1 MSREL
6 FALILLLAPVGCG
19 SDAEPTDPTAP
30 TATPQTPTDPPPT
43 VVPSFA
49 PHVRF
54 KGGAVYAN
62 DLARGLELDRDEVC
76 LELGVS
82 DCATEVHKV
91 ALGGVDPYDGGVYK
105 PLPEAPVTA
114 PIALDRIAVSACS
127 LRAERDFAAPSSAA
141 FYGALAQG
149 DTSTEARGSV
159 VMALYDR
166 LLLRN
171 PTTAELE
178 AVVGL
183 YDELDG
189 DELPRRWSKLACIA
203 IATTTEAAFY

>member
-1 MSREL
+1 VSREL
-6 FALILLLAPVGCG
+6 FALLLLLAPIGCG
-19 SDAEPTDPTAP
+19 SDAEPVDTNEPPAK
-30 TATPQTPTDPPPT
+30 PQTPTDPPPT

-54 KGGAVYAN
+54 KGGAVYAS
-62 DLARGLELDRDEVC
+62 DLARGLDLDREEVC

-82 DCATEVHKV
+82 DCATVVHKV
-91 ALGGVDPYDGGVYK
+91 ALGGVDPYDGGVYQ
-105 PLPEAPVTA
+105 PLPRAPVTA

-127 LRAERDFAAPSSAA
+127 LRAERDFANPATAA
-141 FYGALAQG
+141 IFGALAQN
-149 DTSTEARGSV
+149 DTSAEARGAV
-159 VMALYDR
+159 VMALYDE
-166 LLLRN
+166 LLLRT
-171 PTTAELE
+171 PTTAEHE

-189 DELPRRWSKLACIA
+189 DAVPRRWAKLACIA

>member
-6 FALILLLAPVGCG
+6 LALLLLLVPVGCG
-19 SDAEPTDPTAP
+19 SDPEPADPTEP

-62 DLARGLELDRDEVC
+62 DLARGLELDRQEVC
-76 LELGVS
+76 LELGVA
-82 DCATEVHKV
+82 DCATQVHKV

-105 PLPEAPVTA
+105 PLPRAPVTA

-127 LRAERDFAAPSSAA
+127 LRAERDFGTPDGAAL
-141 FYGALAQG
+141 YGPLAKG
-149 DTSTEARGSV
+149 DTSAEARGAV

-166 LLLRN
+166 LLLRD

-178 AVVGL
+178 AVVAL
-183 YDELDG
+183 YDDLDG
-189 DELPRRWSKLACIA
+189 DEVPRRWSKLACIA